1 MIEIESEG
9 INLLERVS
17 NAKTGEPIQ
26 YITLTSTEGIDQAFL
41 NHIEQAVHKY
51 NKDMYE
57 KDIVKTIMDSAMEKQ
72 FQEQRI
78 NFPLSL
84 YIKKELEEKDYLRTY
99 EEFRDGG
106 YL

>member
-9 INLLERVS
+9 IHLFERVS

-26 YITLTSTEGIDQAFL
+26 YITLTSTEEIDKAFL

-78 NFPLSL
+78 SYPLSL
-84 YIKKELEEKDYLRTY
+84 FIQEELREKGYLRTY

>member
-9 INLLERVS
+9 INLLERTS
-17 NAKTGEPIQ
+17 NAKTGELIQ
-26 YITLTSTEGIDQAFL
+26 YITLTSTEEIDQAFL

-57 KDIVKTIMDSAMEKQ
+57 KDISKTIQESA
-72 FQEQRI
+72 QRNKEESI
-78 NFPLSL
+78 FMSYPASL
-84 YIKKELEEKDYLRTY
+84 FIREELQKKGYLRTY